1 MFSTFA
7 VQRLSAGSIYKL
19 FFIGLVTSLGTVGLV
34 LGVLAFFGFD
44 TVSWNGQQVYGFSA
58 ILAGIFLGLFLAL
71 FFGVILGSAC
81 VVGLWLYS
89 KFRPLS
95 LTGKNLNPSCKDVA
109 SAASPP
115 NLG

>member
-1 MFSTFA
+1 MA
-7 VQRLSAGSIYKL
+7 RLSKQARAEQAHRR
-19 FFIGLVTSLGTVGLV
+19 
-34 LGVLAFFGFD
+34 LA
-44 TVSWNGQQVYGFSA
+44 A
-58 ILAGIFLGLFLAL
+58 FLGLFLAL

-95 LTGKNLNPSCKDVA
+95 LTGKNLNPSCKD
-109 SAASPP
+109 AAPAANPP